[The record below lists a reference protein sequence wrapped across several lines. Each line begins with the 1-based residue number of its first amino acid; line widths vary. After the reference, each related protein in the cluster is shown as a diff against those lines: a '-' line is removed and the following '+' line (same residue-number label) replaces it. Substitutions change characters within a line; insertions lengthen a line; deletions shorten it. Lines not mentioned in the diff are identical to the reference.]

1 MTTWVLK
8 TLEKKSVEETEFWT
22 KDGQTIKRITGF
34 RWGTV
39 YCESDE
45 RPDIDLTNPDGLEV
59 FATDYDFELD
69 SLDDGW
75 YGDVEYPEDMS
86 DEERERMDEL
96 WDLQTPVLLM
106 HGEHDYIL
114 PELATMARDR
124 LPRGQLAYF
133 RGCSHMPFFEAPDR
147 YRAELQRFL
156 SAP

>member
-39 YCESDE
+39 SCENDE

-86 DEERERMDEL
+86 DEERERLEEL
-96 WDLQTPVLLM
+96 WDEDGYDGWESDGWYNDDTETWFYGP
-106 HGEHDYIL
+106 
-114 PELATMARDR
+114 
-124 LPRGQLAYF
+124 
-133 RGCSHMPFFEAPDR
+133 
-147 YRAELQRFL
+147 L
-156 SAP
+156 SLEKQ